1 MAIESNSQGTRM
13 NTEDLSWFEQN
24 PYFKYVPEGA
34 RCNLYAKKKQVL
46 VAAGQR
52 IIVQG
57 EEGHELY
64 IIRHGQCAVSIE
76 RGGVPHL
83 VGRIGPGQIVGEMA
97 ILTGDPR
104 IAHVDAET
112 DMELWAI
119 SRNSFFR
126 TCAQFPQL
134 RQILTWIVTD
144 RLSSALLRSDRTV
157 GKYVVEKIIGEGGSS
172 FIYKGYHSTLDL
184 PVAIKML
191 KHDVAMDPLFYKQFL
206 KEGKTIAQL
215 NHPNIVK
222 VYDVEELYRTFF
234 IIMEYIDGDPLSHVL
249 SREKR
254 PAFEE
259 MVDILLQTCAGVLH
273 AHENGILH
281 GDIKPGNILIEKEN
295 RVRLVD
301 FGFARAPGTKEECA
315 VGTAHFISPE
325 QILRGEADEK
335 SDIYSLGITAYR
347 IFTGCD
353 ACPCS
358 NPEEILDWHVT
369 HDIKDPSC
377 IAPNL
382 PKELQA
388 FITKATRK
396 DPKERYSSIRQIL
409 HDLEPLAE
417 NLGLGGRRRAEEMN
431 MMGFFVFYRKENQSM
446 IHRLFRD
453 FGRELEKMGA
463 RLRGTDFKNVERLG
477 PQKD

>member
-1 MAIESNSQGTRM
+1 MAIEPDPPQGTGVK
-13 NTEDLSWFEQN
+13 TEDFAWFEQS
-24 PYFKYVPEGA
+24 PYFKHVPEGA
-34 RCNLYAKKKQVL
+34 KYSLYTEKRKVL
-46 VAAGQR
+46 VLAGKR
-52 IIVQG
+52 IIRQG

-64 IIRHGQCAVSIE
+64 IVRRGQCVVSIE
-76 RGGVPHL
+76 RGGIPHL
-83 VGRIGPGQIVGEMA
+83 VGRIEPGQIVGEMA

-119 SRNSFFR
+119 SRDSFFK

-134 RQILTWIVTD
+134 RRVLTWIVTD

-157 GKYVVEKIIGEGGSS
+157 GKYVLEKIIGEGGSS
-172 FIYKGYHSTLDL
+172 FVYKGYHSALNL
-184 PVAIKML
+184 PVAVKML
-191 KHDVAMDPLFYKQFL
+191 KHDMAMDPLFYKQFL
-206 KEGKTIAQL
+206 NEGKSIAQL

-234 IIMEYIDGDPLSHVL
+234 IIMEYIDGEQLSQVL
-249 SREKR
+249 RQEKR
-254 PAFEE
+254 PSLEE

-273 AHENGILH
+273 AHENGMLH
-281 GDIKPGNILIEKEN
+281 GDIKPGNILIQKEN

-301 FGFARAPGTKEECA
+301 FGFARAPGTKEDYG

-335 SDIYSLGITAYR
+335 SDIYSLGITAYQM
-347 IFTGCD
+347 FTGRD

-358 NPEEILDWHVT
+358 NPDEILDWHIS
-369 HDIKDPSC
+369 HDIKDP
-377 IAPNL
+377 AHVVPDL
-382 PKELQA
+382 PKELRA
-388 FITKATRK
+388 FITKATRN
-396 DPKERYSSIRQIL
+396 DPNERYSSVRQIL

-417 NLGLGGRRRAEEMN
+417 QLGVGGGRRAEEMN
-431 MMGFFVFYRKENQSM
+431 MMGFFVFYRKEHQAM

-463 RLRGTDFKNVERLG
+463 RLRGADFKNVERLG
-477 PQKD
+477 PQ

>member
-1 MAIESNSQGTRM
+1 MATESGLSERTGVR
-13 NTEDLSWFEQN
+13 TEEFAWFEQS
-24 PYFKYVPEGA
+24 PYFKHVPEGA
-34 RCNLYAKKKQVL
+34 KYGLYIAKRKVS
-46 VAAGQR
+46 VSAGER
-52 IIVQG
+52 IIRQG

-64 IIRHGQCAVSIE
+64 IVRSGQCVVSID

-104 IAHVDAET
+104 MAHVDAET

-119 SRNSFFR
+119 SRDSFLK

-134 RQILTWIVTD
+134 RRVLTWIVTD

-172 FIYKGYHSTLDL
+172 FVYKGYHSTLNL
-184 PVAIKML
+184 PVAVKML
-191 KHDVAMDPLFYKQFL
+191 KHDTAMDPLFYNQFL
-206 KEGKTIAQL
+206 NEGKTIAQL

-222 VYDVEELYRTFF
+222 VYDVEELYKTFF
-234 IIMEYIDGDPLSHVL
+234 IIMEYIDGEPLSQL
-249 SREKR
+249 LKQEKR
-254 PAFEE
+254 PLMEE

-273 AHENGILH
+273 AHENGMLH
-281 GDIKPGNILIEKEN
+281 GDIKPGNILIQQQN

-301 FGFARAPGTKEECA
+301 FGFARAPGTKEEYGI
-315 VGTAHFISPE
+315 GTAHFISPE

-335 SDIYSLGITAYR
+335 SDIYSLGITAYQM
-347 IFTGCD
+347 FTGRD
-353 ACPCS
+353 ACPFS
-358 NPEEILDWHVT
+358 TPDEVLDWHIT
-369 HDIKDPSC
+369 QDIKDPSC
-377 IAPNL
+377 VVPDL
-382 PKELQA
+382 PKELTA

-396 DPKERYSSIRQIL
+396 DPDQRYESIRQIL

-417 NLGLGGRRRAEEMN
+417 GLGLHGRRRTEEMN
-431 MMGFFVFYRKENQSM
+431 MMGFFVFYRKEHQSM

-453 FGRELEKMGA
+453 FGREIEKVGA
-463 RLRGTDFKNVERLG
+463 RLRGTDFKNVEKLG
-477 PQKD
+477 PQ